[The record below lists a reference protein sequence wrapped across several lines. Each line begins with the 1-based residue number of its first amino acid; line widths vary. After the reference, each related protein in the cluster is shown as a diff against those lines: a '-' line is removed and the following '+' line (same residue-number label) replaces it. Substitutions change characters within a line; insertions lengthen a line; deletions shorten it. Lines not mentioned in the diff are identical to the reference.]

1 MTKKRYRQRDKITNG
16 KTYWQ
21 PDQHADRK
29 TDGQEKRKQSQQ
41 YATLIVIYFM
51 KTTFN
56 VKTKKVKDVLKTK
69 KYILYFIVKKLC
81 KAIFLNYEP
90 KCKQGYTDD

>member
-1 MTKKRYRQRDKITNG
+1 
-16 KTYWQ
+16 
-21 PDQHADRK
+21 
-29 TDGQEKRKQSQQ
+29 
-41 YATLIVIYFM
+41 M